1 MMTYKKTWDLRYKP
15 LLRNHEKYTQ
25 VCSGL
30 HFSFQCFNHGWKVTI
45 ANPWLFATLY
55 SSFAAA
61 AIGVGWE
68 TDSANPRA
76 SLMSWIHWLHFWDDS
91 VDLNSVCNLEYLQT
105 FCWCFKGKAVGYRD
119 LTIDGPYSEYIGAL
133 MAPSDTTCNFTYV
146 RRFLRG
152 FNRCLQKQQNKIK

>member
-1 MMTYKKTWDLRYKP
+1 
-15 LLRNHEKYTQ
+15 
-25 VCSGL
+25 
-30 HFSFQCFNHGWKVTI
+30 
-45 ANPWLFATLY
+45 LY

-61 AIGVGWE
+61 AIRVGWE

-76 SLMSWIHWLHFWDDS
+76 SLMSWNHWLHFWDDS

-119 LTIDGPYSEYIGAL
+119 LTIDGPFSEYIGAL